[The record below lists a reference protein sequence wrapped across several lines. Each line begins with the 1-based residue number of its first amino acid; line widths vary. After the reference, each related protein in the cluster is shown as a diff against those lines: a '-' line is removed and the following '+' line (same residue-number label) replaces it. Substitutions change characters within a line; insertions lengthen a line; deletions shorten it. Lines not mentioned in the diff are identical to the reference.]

1 MPARHVRVD
10 VAVPGLARDCICHGL
25 SIMKHTHCT
34 KEIVM
39 GIAMK
44 LGNYLKASEVPYDV
58 LNHSHSG
65 NSMQTAIAS
74 NVPARCLAKAVVL
87 EDSNHAVMAV
97 LPASRR
103 LELREL
109 QASNGPALR
118 LATEAE
124 LKGLFMDCEPGAV
137 PPLGAVYGIETI
149 WDDSLMEQP
158 ETYFEAG
165 DHETLVHMKTRDF
178 IGLMKGARH
187 MAFSSRRDEEHRPLF

>member
-1 MPARHVRVD
+1 
-10 VAVPGLARDCICHGL
+10 
-25 SIMKHTHCT
+25 MKYIHCA

-44 LGNYLKASEVPYDV
+44 LSDYLKANEVQYEV
-58 LNHSHSG
+58 VNHSHSG
-65 NSMQTAIAS
+65 NSLQTARAS

-87 EDSNHAVMAV
+87 EDATHAVMAV

-109 QASNGPALR
+109 QASNGRALR
-118 LATEAE
+118 LATETE
-124 LKGLFMDCEPGAV
+124 LKYLFSDCEPGAV
-137 PPLGAVYGIETI
+137 PPVGAVYGIETI

-187 MAFSSRRDEEHRPLF
+187 MAFSSRLDEEHRPLF

>member
-1 MPARHVRVD
+1 
-10 VAVPGLARDCICHGL
+10 
-25 SIMKHTHCT
+25 MKHIHCA
-34 KEIVM
+34 KEIIM

-44 LGNYLKASEVPYDV
+44 LSDYLKANDVPYEV

-65 NSMQTAIAS
+65 NSMQTARAS

-87 EDSNHAVMAV
+87 EDDTHAVMAV

-103 LELREL
+103 LQLREL
-109 QASNGPALR
+109 QAGSGQALR
-118 LATEAE
+118 LATEAD
-124 LKGLFMDCEPGAV
+124 LTGLFSDCEPGAV
-137 PPLGAVYGIETI
+137 PPLGALYGIETI

-165 DHETLVHMKTRDF
+165 DHETLVRMKTRDF

-187 MAFSSRRDEEHRPLF
+187 MAFSAQMDEARRPLF

>member
-1 MPARHVRVD
+1 
-10 VAVPGLARDCICHGL
+10 
-25 SIMKHTHCT
+25 
-34 KEIVM
+34 M

-44 LGNYLKASEVPYDV
+44 LSDYLKASDVPYEV

-87 EDSNHAVMAV
+87 EDNTHAVMAV

-103 LELREL
+103 LQLREL
-109 QASNGPALR
+109 QASDGKELR
-118 LATEAE
+118 LAAEAE
-124 LKGLFMDCEPGAV
+124 LKYMFKDCDPGAV
-137 PPLGAVYGIETI
+137 PPVGVAYGMETI

-187 MAFSSRRDEEHRPLF
+187 MTFSAQIGEERRPLF

>member
-1 MPARHVRVD
+1 
-10 VAVPGLARDCICHGL
+10 
-25 SIMKHTHCT
+25 MKHTHCA

-39 GIAMK
+39 GMAMK
-44 LGNYLKASEVPYDV
+44 LSDYLKASEVPFEV
-58 LNHSHSG
+58 LNHSLSG

-87 EDSNHAVMAV
+87 EDNNHAVMAV

-103 LELREL
+103 LQLREL
-109 QASNGPALR
+109 QASDGPDLR

-124 LKGLFMDCEPGAV
+124 LKRLFNDCEPGAV
-137 PPLGAVYGIETI
+137 PPVGVVYGMETI

-187 MAFSSRRDEEHRPLF
+187 MAFSSSLDEEHRPLF

>member
-1 MPARHVRVD
+1 
-10 VAVPGLARDCICHGL
+10 
-25 SIMKHTHCT
+25 
-34 KEIVM
+34 M

-44 LGNYLKASEVPYDV
+44 LSDYLKASDVPYEV
-58 LNHSHSG
+58 LNHTHSG
-65 NSMQTAIAS
+65 NSMQTAKAS
-74 NVPARCLAKAVVL
+74 NVPAHCLAKAVVL
-87 EDSNHAVMAV
+87 EDDTHAVMAV

-109 QASNGPALR
+109 QASDGHGLR
-118 LATEAE
+118 LASETE
-124 LKGLFMDCEPGAV
+124 LKYLLIDCEPGAV
-137 PPLGAVYGIETI
+137 PPLGIAYGIETI

-187 MAFSSRRDEEHRPLF
+187 MAFSSQTGEAHRPLF

>member
-1 MPARHVRVD
+1 
-10 VAVPGLARDCICHGL
+10 
-25 SIMKHTHCT
+25 
-34 KEIVM
+34 M

-44 LGNYLKASEVPYDV
+44 LGDYLKASEVHYDV
-58 LNHSHSG
+58 LNHTHSG
-65 NSMQTAIAS
+65 SSMQTAKAS
-74 NVPARCLAKAVVL
+74 NVPAHCLAKAVVL
-87 EDSNHAVMAV
+87 EDGTHVVMAV

-103 LELREL
+103 LQLREL
-109 QASNGPALR
+109 QASSGHALR
-118 LATEAE
+118 LASEAE
-124 LKGLFMDCEPGAV
+124 LKYLFNDCEPGAV
-137 PPLGAVYGIETI
+137 PPVGVVYGIETI

>member
-1 MPARHVRVD
+1 
-10 VAVPGLARDCICHGL
+10 
-25 SIMKHTHCT
+25 MKHVHCAR
-34 KEIVM
+34 EIVM

-44 LGNYLKASEVPYDV
+44 LSDFLKASDVPYEV
-58 LNHSHSG
+58 LNHTHSG
-65 NSMQTAIAS
+65 NSLQTARAS
-74 NVPARCLAKAVVL
+74 NVPANCVAKAVVL
-87 EDSNHAVMAV
+87 EDRTHAVMAV

-109 QASNGPALR
+109 QASSGHALR

-124 LKGLFMDCEPGAV
+124 LTGLFIDCEPGAV
-137 PPLGAVYGIETI
+137 PPLGAAYGIETI

-187 MAFSSRRDEEHRPLF
+187 MAFSSQRDEEHRPLF

>member
-1 MPARHVRVD
+1 MN
-10 VAVPGLARDCICHGL
+10 
-25 SIMKHTHCT
+25 HTQRA
-34 KEIVM
+34 KEIIM

-44 LGNYLKASEVPYDV
+44 LSDYLKANGVPFEVV
-58 LNHSHSG
+58 NHPHSG
-65 NSMQTAIAS
+65 NSMQTARAS
-74 NVPARCLAKAVVL
+74 NVPARCVAKAVVL
-87 EDSNHAVMAV
+87 EDATHTVMAV

-109 QASNGPALR
+109 QASDGPALR

-124 LKGLFMDCEPGAV
+124 LKGLFIDCEPGAV
-137 PPLGAVYGIETI
+137 PPIGAVYGIETI

-178 IGLMKGARH
+178 IDLMKGARH
-187 MAFSSRRDEEHRPLF
+187 MAFSAQRGEEHRPLF

>member
-1 MPARHVRVD
+1 
-10 VAVPGLARDCICHGL
+10 
-25 SIMKHTHCT
+25 
-34 KEIVM
+34 M

-44 LGNYLKASEVPYDV
+44 LSDYLEVNQVEYEV

-65 NSMQTAIAS
+65 NSMQTARAS
-74 NVPARCLAKAVVL
+74 NVPAHCVAKAVVL
-87 EDSNHAVMAV
+87 EDDTHAVMAV

-103 LELREL
+103 LQLREL
-109 QASNGPALR
+109 QARSGQALR

-124 LKGLFMDCEPGAV
+124 LKGLFVDCEPGAV
-137 PPLGAVYGIETI
+137 PPVGAVYGMETI

-178 IGLMKGARH
+178 IGMMKGARH
-187 MAFSSRRDEEHRPLF
+187 MAFSAQMDEERRPLF

>member
-1 MPARHVRVD
+1 
-10 VAVPGLARDCICHGL
+10 
-25 SIMKHTHCT
+25 
-34 KEIVM
+34 M

-44 LGNYLKASEVPYDV
+44 LSDYLKAHDAQYEV
-58 LNHSHSG
+58 LNHAHSG
-65 NSMQTAIAS
+65 SSMQTAKAS

-87 EDSNHAVMAV
+87 EDDTHAVMAV

-109 QASNGPALR
+109 QASAGQGLR
-118 LATEAE
+118 LATETD
-124 LKGLFMDCEPGAV
+124 LKYLFKDCEPGAV
-137 PPLGAVYGIETI
+137 PPIGAVYGMETI

-165 DHETLVHMKTRDF
+165 DHETLVHMKTGDF

-187 MAFSSRRDEEHRPLF
+187 MSFSTQMDEERRPLF

>member
-1 MPARHVRVD
+1 
-10 VAVPGLARDCICHGL
+10 
-25 SIMKHTHCT
+25 
-34 KEIVM
+34 M
-39 GIAMK
+39 GVAMK
-44 LGNYLKASEVPYDV
+44 LSDYLKANEVQYEV
-58 LNHSHSG
+58 MNHSHSG
-65 NSMQTAIAS
+65 SSMQTAIAS

-87 EDSNHAVMAV
+87 EDDKHAVMAV

-103 LELREL
+103 LQLREL
-109 QASNGPALR
+109 QARSGLALR

-124 LKGLFMDCEPGAV
+124 LKGLFLDCEPGAV
-137 PPLGAVYGIETI
+137 PPVGAVYGIETI

-187 MAFSSRRDEEHRPLF
+187 MAFSATADEEHRPLF